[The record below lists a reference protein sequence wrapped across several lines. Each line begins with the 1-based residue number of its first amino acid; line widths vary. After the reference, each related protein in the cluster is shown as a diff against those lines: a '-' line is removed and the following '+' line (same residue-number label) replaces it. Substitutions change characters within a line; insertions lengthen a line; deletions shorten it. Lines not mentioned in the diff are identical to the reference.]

1 MEAVAMDKL
10 VEKGDLSPQVAL
22 AIAEALD
29 ITIKAA
35 NLATVPMLDARF
47 AQQDAKMEA
56 RFAQQDARFAQLDA
70 KIEARFAQQDAKME
84 ARFGSFEA
92 SMEARFGS
100 IETSLERTKVW
111 AALLYAGLVVIV
123 FGSLAVDHRW
133 LVNREDQLVA
143 QMQARTDARFAEEE
157 VRTDGLIAEGR
168 AHTDRLVA
176 EDRAH
181 TDRLIAEQQANA
193 RDAEVRMDAK
203 LDQLRA
209 LLINRTLKPGST
221 TRISPSP

>member
-10 VEKGDLSPQVAL
+10 VDKGDLSPQVAR

-35 NLATVPMLDARF
+35 NLATVPMMD
-47 AQQDAKMEA
+47 
-56 RFAQQDARFAQLDA
+56 
-70 KIEARFAQQDAKME
+70 ARFAQQDAKME
-84 ARFGSFEA
+84 ARFGS
-92 SMEARFGS
+92 
-100 IETSLERTKVW
+100 IEKSLESTKVW
-111 AALLYAGLVVIV
+111 AMRLCAGLAAV
-123 FGSLAVDHRW
+123 FFSGLAVDHRW
-133 LVNREDQLVA
+133 LVSREDELIA
-143 QMQARTDARFAEEE
+143 QIQARSDARFAQEE
-157 VRTDGLIAEGR
+157 
-168 AHTDRLVA
+168 AHTDRLFA
-176 EDRAH
+176 DDHARIDQLFADDHARIDRLIAKGRAH

-193 RDAEVRMDAK
+193 KQAEVQTDAK

>member
-56 RFAQQDARFAQLDA
+56 RFAQQEARFAQLDA
-70 KIEARFAQQDAKME
+70 KMEARFGQLEARFAQQDAKME
-84 ARFGSFEA
+84 ARFGSIEK
-92 SMEARFGS
+92 S
-100 IETSLERTKVW
+100 IESTKVW
-111 AALLYAGLVVIV
+111 AALLYAGLAVVF
-123 FGSLAVDHRW
+123 FGALTADYRW
-133 LVNREDQLVA
+133 
-143 QMQARTDARFAEEE
+143 EEA
-157 VRTDGLIAEGR
+157 RTDGLIAEGR
-168 AHTDRLVA
+168 AHTDRLVTEDRAHTDQLIA

-181 TDRLIAEQQANA
+181 TDRHIVEQQAT
-193 RDAEVRMDAK
+193 AK
-203 LDQLRA
+203 LAEARMEIGRA
-209 LLINRTLKPGST
+209 HV
-221 TRISPSP
+221 